1 MHRRLRQT
9 YPLAVLLF
17 VLWIILSG
25 KLDAVHLLMGAVSTI
40 CITLGTYRLLL
51 LPPAIGP
58 ETVHPAM
65 VVPWGRLLTYIP
77 WLCWEIV
84 VASVQVAY
92 LVLHPKMPISPCLIR
107 FRMPLPHTLARL
119 TLATSI
125 TLTPGTV
132 TLDVQGDEFFV
143 HALTAEGARGLDPS
157 TAGRTMPHRVAALY
171 TTAGRRQPTG
181 TST

>member
-1 MHRRLRQT
+1 MHLRQT

-17 VLWIILSG
+17 ALWIVLSG
-25 KLDAVHLLMGAVSTI
+25 KLDAVHLLMGAISTL
-40 CITLGTYRLLL
+40 CITMGTYRLLL

-58 ETVHPAM
+58 EMVHPVAI
-65 VVPWGRLLTYIP
+65 VPWGRLLTYIP

-92 LVLHPKMPISPCLIR
+92 LVLHPKMPISPCLVR

-132 TLDVQGDEFFV
+132 TLDVQDDEFLV
-143 HALTAEGARGLDPS
+143 HALTVEGARGLDPS

-171 TTAGRRQPTG
+171 TRAGRSQPTG
-181 TST
+181 TPT

>member
-1 MHRRLRQT
+1 MHLRQT

-17 VLWIILSG
+17 ALWIILSG
-25 KLDAVHLLMGAVSTI
+25 KLDVLHLLMGAVITL

-51 LPPAIGP
+51 LPPAIGT

-65 VVPWGRLLTYIP
+65 VVPWSRLLTYIP

-84 VASVQVAY
+84 VASLQIAY
-92 LVLHPKMPISPCLIR
+92 LVLHPKMPISPCLVC

-132 TLDVQGDEFFV
+132 TLDVQDDEFLV
-143 HALTAEGARGLDPS
+143 HALTTEGARGLDPS
-157 TAGRTMPHRVAALY
+157 TAGKTMLHRVATLY
-171 TTAGRRQPTG
+171 TTAGCSQPTG
-181 TST
+181 IPT

>member
-1 MHRRLRQT
+1 
-9 YPLAVLLF
+9 VLLF
-17 VLWIILSG
+17 ALWIILSG
-25 KLDAVHLLMGAVSTI
+25 KLDAVHLLMGAVSTL

-77 WLCWEIV
+77 WLCWGIV

-107 FRMPLPHTLARL
+107 FRMPLPHPLARL

-171 TTAGRRQPTG
+171 TTASRRQPTG
-181 TST
+181 AST